1 MKILPSRTPSVD
13 SALNALPTASA
24 PLSPDEQKR
33 ILSLAMKKAAQKRVH
48 TAPAPR
54 RGRSKTLVR
63 TAAFLA
69 AACALSVGAFAA
81 APLVGELVRGKIGFF
96 TDAKAQSQVQN
107 PMDAPRGDYTGQQ
120 ADLESHNMAVGQT
133 VTLNGVSYT
142 LDTVSMDSA
151 SLDCF
156 FTISGENVVENFLDS
171 SLPQPE
177 WYQLDI
183 NAPRLLAQ
191 INGGEAIARMQSDLY
206 RKNDDSFQYWAHFQL
221 PAEPQGDTITLTLS
235 DSAVLIG
242 EDGLRY
248 TVQLNGEQV
257 RAGARHVEPAALD
270 FGLSDVML
278 GDNPITL
285 DSLYFGTG
293 SGTLVT
299 HSAASDAFDAAYPS
313 GIPAEEYETRYLP
326 NINEN
331 SIDFSGAMILTDDT
345 GKQLLPSYPCG
356 VVPDSTAYTLP
367 AENAQSITF
376 TPVYHK
382 GEYQYETRTVTTAE
396 MQQGV
401 KIATSDVGGYT
412 LQNFK
417 AQGQALTWQ
426 AVPYGFSVHNP
437 EFFPQ
442 DEAYIDT
449 NSNSYALVSRQVD
462 PTTGIISYR
471 QDYYTADPAQVA
483 KISEFRYTF
492 STGYAADES
501 KAITLPLVK

>member
-120 ADLESHNMAVGQT
+120 ADLESHNMAVGQ
-133 VTLNGVSYT
+133 
-142 LDTVSMDSA
+142 
-151 SLDCF
+151 
-156 FTISGENVVENFLDS
+156 
-171 SLPQPE
+171 
-177 WYQLDI
+177 LDI

-191 INGGEAIARMQSDLY
+191 INGGEAVARTQSDLY

-257 RAGARHVEPAALD
+257 RAGARHVEPATLD

-299 HSAASDAFDAAYPS
+299 HSDAADAFSAAYPG
-313 GIPAEEYETRYLP
+313 GIPAEEYETKYLP

-345 GKQLLPSYPCG
+345 GKQLLPSYPDG
-356 VVPDSTAYTLP
+356 AVPDSTAYTLP

-426 AVPYGFSVHNP
+426 AVPYGFSGHNP

-442 DEAYIDT
+442 DKAYIDT
-449 NSNSYALVSRQVD
+449 NSNSYALVSSQVD

-492 STGYAADES
+492 STGYIADES